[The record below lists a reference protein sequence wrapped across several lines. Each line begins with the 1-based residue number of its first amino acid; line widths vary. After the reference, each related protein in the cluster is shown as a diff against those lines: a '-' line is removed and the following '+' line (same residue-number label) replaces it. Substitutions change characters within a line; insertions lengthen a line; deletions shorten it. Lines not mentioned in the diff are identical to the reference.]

1 MRIDGSTWFVFAL
14 LLVGALFGFGALFG
28 GIALF
33 VTALW
38 HDHQLKQEQEL
49 ELKQEQERAV
59 AVAQA
64 FVLEYGEARGWP
76 DYGNHDGG
84 QGARV

>member
-14 LLVGALFGFGALFG
+14 LVTGALFGFGALFG

-38 HDHQLKQEQEL
+38 HDHQLKQEQER
-49 ELKQEQERAV
+49 ELREEQDRAV
-59 AVAQA
+59 AVA
-64 FVLEYGEARGWP
+64 EAHVIQHYYDR
-76 DYGNHDGG
+76 YHDGG
-84 QGARV
+84 QGAGV

>member
-14 LLVGALFGFGALFG
+14 LIVGALFGFGALFG

-38 HDHQLKQEQEL
+38 HDHQLKQEQER
-49 ELKQEQERAV
+49 ELREEQAMAV
-59 AVAQA
+59 AVA
-64 FVLEYGEARGWP
+64 EAHVRQHFY
-76 DYGNHDGG
+76 DRYHDGG
-84 QGARV
+84 QGAGV